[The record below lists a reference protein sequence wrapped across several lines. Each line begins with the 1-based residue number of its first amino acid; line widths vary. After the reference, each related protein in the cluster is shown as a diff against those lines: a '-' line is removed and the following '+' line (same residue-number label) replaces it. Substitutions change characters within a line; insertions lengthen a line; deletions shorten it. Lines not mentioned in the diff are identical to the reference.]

1 MKLLEPQGLL
11 IILAIVLIIFGPNKL
26 PDLGKM
32 LGKTMK
38 SVREG
43 LEDADDEPAR
53 PTATPASAKQ
63 IAAPT
68 ETLELG
74 KEPERVA
81 AEVKKRRYGVRRTQT
96 QGGPGRSW
104 TAPL

>member
-1 MKLLEPQGLL
+1 MKLMQPQSLL
-11 IILAIVLIIFGPNKL
+11 IILAILLIIFGPNKL

-43 LEDADDEPAR
+43 LDAADDDEPAE
-53 PTATPASAKQ
+53 PAAKK

-68 ETLELG
+68 ETVELG

-81 AEVKKRRYGVRRTQT
+81 AEVK
-96 QGGPGRSW
+96 
-104 TAPL
+104 